1 MVLPG
6 SSHEKLYKQ
15 ECHPVGVTAPAKGRI
30 EVLGSFQQQGA
41 PHPVTTDFATTIS
54 AGGEKGA
61 GEENVYE
68 NPSFG
73 KEEQKTIYIL

>member
-1 MVLPG
+1 M
-6 SSHEKLYKQ
+6 
-15 ECHPVGVTAPAKGRI
+15 GVTAPAKSQI
-30 EVLGSFQQQGA
+30 KALGSFSSRE
-41 PHPVTTDFATTIS
+41 HPYPITTDSATTIS

-61 GEENVYE
+61 GEENVSK

>member
-1 MVLPG
+1 M
-6 SSHEKLYKQ
+6 
-15 ECHPVGVTAPAKGRI
+15 GVIAPAKSQI
-30 EVLGSFQQQGA
+30 KALGSFQLQGA
-41 PHPVTTDFATTIS
+41 PHPITTDFATTIS

-61 GEENVYE
+61 GVENVCK